1 MNMCNNLPL
10 YTYNEMNKDEKEQFE
25 KHLKGCKECRENLKT
40 CSSLKNS
47 LPLQSAPLNVIN
59 NIFDKTTR
67 KPHFFSYVKTWK
79 IGLAA
84 AACLMIA
91 VFSVIS
97 HNNTNY
103 NKIYA
108 PYDRLSIS
116 YEDIYNIDSEL
127 DEFENVF
134 LA

>member
-10 YTYNEMNKDEKEQFE
+10 YAYNEMGKDEKEQFE
-25 KHLKGCKECRENLKT
+25 KHLQNCADCRESLKT
-40 CSSLKNS
+40 CFSVKNS
-47 LPLQSAPLNVIN
+47 LPLQSAPLDAIN

-67 KPHFFSYVKTWK
+67 KLPFFSFPKTWK
-79 IGLAA
+79 LGLAA

-91 VFSVIS
+91 VFSVTS
-97 HNNTNY
+97 NKTNY
-103 NKIYA
+103 AKIYGT
-108 PYDRLSIS
+108 YDKYSVS

-127 DEFENVF
+127 DEFENIF